1 MTPRPTAF
9 GLACLVAAAGCDSF
23 SFPALPERA
32 AAVHDTA
39 AATTAAKPRRT
50 GKPAGDPAADAGRFD
65 QIRRGLRR
73 LVVAEEAF
81 FAETGVYTQDLGRVG
96 FAPEGESRI
105 RFLWVSR
112 DGWAASGT
120 HPEMPGRDCVIYVGR
135 EHEAP
140 TTLKYVRSGR
150 EGVPVCDSP
159 AAVRPVASVRADSTS
174 PAAPA
179 AAAAPG
185 PSIPDTGSAL
195 DAVEPAVSMKVD
207 LRNLI
212 RSQDSYFGTQ
222 GIYARRT
229 EPFALQYLWHR
240 GVTVTILSADGQ
252 SWSARATH
260 ARRPG
265 KSCVIWMGPVPHRPA
280 TQAQNRVPA
289 QPGTPA
295 CDD

>member
-1 MTPRPTAF
+1 VTPRATAF
-9 GLACLVAAAGCDSF
+9 ALGCLLATAGCDSF
-23 SFPALPERA
+23 SFPAPPARA

-39 AATTAAKPRRT
+39 AATTAAKPRR
-50 GKPAGDPAADAGRFD
+50 GSKPASDPTAEAGRFD

-81 FAETGVYTQDLGRVG
+81 FAENGVYTQDLGRVG
-96 FAPEGESRI
+96 FAPEGETRI
-105 RFLWVSR
+105 RFLWLSR

-135 EHEAP
+135 AHGAP

-150 EGVPVCDSP
+150 EGVPVCDAT
-159 AAVRPVASVRADSTS
+159 AATRQVASAPADST
-174 PAAPA
+174 PAATSPPA
-179 AAAAPG
+179 PA

-195 DAVEPAVSMKVD
+195 DAVEPTVSMKVD

>member
-1 MTPRPTAF
+1 VRPRRTAF
-9 GLACLVAAAGCDSF
+9 ALGCLLAAAGCDSF
-23 SFPALPERA
+23 NFPAPPAREV
-32 AAVHDTA
+32 AVHDSA
-39 AATTAAKPRRT
+39 AATTAGTKSRRA
-50 GKPAGDPAADAGRFD
+50 GKAGADPAADELAAGR
-65 QIRRGLRR
+65 IRRGLRR

-81 FAETGVYTQDLGRVG
+81 FAENGVYTRDLARVG
-96 FAPEGESRI
+96 FAPEGETSI

-135 EHEAP
+135 AHEPP

-150 EGVPVCDSP
+150 EGVPVCDAPST
-159 AAVRPVASVRADSTS
+159 ARPVAVAPRDST
-174 PAAPA
+174 PA
-179 AAAAPG
+179 AAAAPA
-185 PSIPDTGSAL
+185 PAPAIPDTGSAL
-195 DAVEPAVSMKVD
+195 DAVEPTVSMKVD

-212 RSQDSYFGTQ
+212 RSQDSYYGTQ

-240 GVTVTILSADGQ
+240 GVTITILNADGQ

-260 ARRPG
+260 AKRPG

-280 TQAQNRVPA
+280 TEAQNRVPD

>member
-1 MTPRPTAF
+1 MRRRRTA
-9 GLACLVAAAGCDSF
+9 LALGVLLAAAGCDSF
-23 SFPALPERA
+23 NFPAPPARA
-32 AAVHDTA
+32 AAAHDSA
-39 AATTAAKPRRT
+39 AATPVAARPRRER
-50 GKPAGDPAADAGRFD
+50 KPAADPEGDAGRFD

-73 LVVAEEAF
+73 LVVAEESF
-81 FAETGVYTQDLGRVG
+81 FAENGAYTEDLGRVG
-96 FAPEGESRI
+96 FAPEGETKI
-105 RFLWVSR
+105 RFLWLSR

-120 HPEMPGRDCVIYVGR
+120 HPGMPGRDCVIYVGR
-135 EHEAP
+135 AHGAP

-150 EGVPVCDSP
+150 EGVPVCD
-159 AAVRPVASVRADSTS
+159 AAAAARPVAAVPADSTS
-174 PAAPA
+174 ATASAPA
-179 AAAAPG
+179 PAP
-185 PSIPDTGSAL
+185 PIPDTGSAL
-195 DAVEPAVSMKVD
+195 DAVEPTVSMKVD

-222 GIYARRT
+222 GVYARRT

-240 GVTVTILSADGQ
+240 GVNVTILSANGE

-280 TQAQNRVPA
+280 TQAQNRVPP